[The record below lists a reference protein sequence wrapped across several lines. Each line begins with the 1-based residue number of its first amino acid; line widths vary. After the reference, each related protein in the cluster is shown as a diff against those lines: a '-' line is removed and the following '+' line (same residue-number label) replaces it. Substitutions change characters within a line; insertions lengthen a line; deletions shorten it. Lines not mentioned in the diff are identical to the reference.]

1 MSEYTYSDVIID
13 PNDERVKIGE
23 KYWASCT
30 AAKSCIDS
38 ANANEPLVEL
48 IRITMEV
55 RYPFH
60 IKYSDGVETDCCCL
74 SKPKEL
80 KVTCALD
87 LDNDEE
93 YQFRYLPKDLLPL
106 VTYSKNNNV
115 VMVDPNKLKIELLLR
130 PIEKIR

>member
-1 MSEYTYSDVIID
+1 MSETCTFA
-13 PNDERVKIGE
+13 DEIV
-23 KYWASCT
+23 
-30 AAKSCIDS
+30 D
-38 ANANEPLVEL
+38 
-48 IRITMEV
+48 
-55 RYPFH
+55 
-60 IKYSDGVETDCCCL
+60 
-74 SKPKEL
+74 PKEP

-93 YQFRYLPKDLLPL
+93 HQFGYLPKDLLPL